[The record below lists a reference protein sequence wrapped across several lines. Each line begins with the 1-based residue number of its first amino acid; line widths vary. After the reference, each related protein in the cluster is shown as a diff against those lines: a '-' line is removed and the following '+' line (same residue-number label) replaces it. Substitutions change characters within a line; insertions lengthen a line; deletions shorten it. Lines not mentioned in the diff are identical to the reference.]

1 MQASDVAKRGAL
13 GDGSVLGRGLG
24 LGLGLRLRFDSHLL
38 ASTGLDRF
46 ILDLLARGVDL

>member
-13 GDGSVLGRGLG
+13 RDGSVRGLG